1 MNGERGGS
9 RTGRTQEERSAAM
22 RLRLLDAT
30 IDCLVEYGYA
40 GTTTTKVAD
49 RAGVTRGAQVHH
61 FPTKNDLVVSAIR
74 YLAARRTELAF
85 GELDRLRESADP
97 IGDALDLLWEMHQGP
112 VFSATVEL
120 WVASRTDPELRGHMS
135 VTEPVA
141 TGSLVEF
148 GKVLLPDHA
157 AHPEFLHAVYTA
169 MDVVRGILIASW
181 ATKDKAEL
189 DARWARAKRHL
200 RILFECLMAEA
211 NSTAALP

>member
-1 MNGERGGS
+1 
-9 RTGRTQEERSAAM
+9 M
-22 RLRLLDAT
+22 RQRLLDAT

-61 FPTKNDLVVSAIR
+61 FPTKTDLVVSAIK
-74 YLAARRTELAF
+74 YLAAKRTEMAF
-85 GELDRLRESADP
+85 GELDRLRESPNP
-97 IGDALDLLWEMHQGP
+97 IGDALDLMWEMHQGP

-120 WVASRTDPELRGHMS
+120 WVASRTDPELRRHMS
-135 VTEPVA
+135 ATEPIA

-181 ATKDKAEL
+181 ATRDRAEL
-189 DARWARAKRHL
+189 DARWARGRRHL
-200 RILFECLMAEA
+200 QILFECLMREA
-211 NSTAALP
+211 NVPAPLPG